1 MWCFSGHV
9 VLVYQQFN
17 PHVLNISRRNQ
28 KDLKLYWQT
37 LRVHIQGMKILLVA
51 NKVYKQEPHDNING
65 YTFHTT
71 ITTSSNS
78 IMWHLPC
85 HCYTCRD
92 GCVKRSHFYVV
103 VLAYA
108 LCQPVTPPFLVC
120 ELCLPVAPCIFL
132 INNYSSFSAVPPTHF
147 FAVDASSMHVHQ

>member
-1 MWCFSGHV
+1 
-9 VLVYQQFN
+9 
-17 PHVLNISRRNQ
+17 
-28 KDLKLYWQT
+28 
-37 LRVHIQGMKILLVA
+37 MKILLVA

-132 INNYSSFSAVPPTHF
+132 INNYSSFSAVPPTHLRLMHHPCTCTNDQQLVHCDSVV
-147 FAVDASSMHVHQ
+147 ATCTYTSTTVPIDALLLLYTQTSTTGQ